1 MATKNIQLTLPPKNA
16 PAWDNP
22 LNGNFTIIDSV
33 FGGTLNIALSGSD
46 YYLKTTETQNLRIQ
60 ITGALGA
67 SDLSLVFPDGV
78 GGSWIV
84 TNNTS
89 SSGGSVFV
97 KTASFTVSPVKI
109 ERNGSLFVFSDGQNM
124 YSATSGGSGNFL
136 PLTGGTISGD
146 LAINKTLDVTGLAT
160 FRGGLTVS
168 NGQTTVGDLKIT
180 GRFDLATTNLSVGA
194 LSVNGYILTGA
205 EKFGVIGTSTLNG
218 DVSIS
223 SGNVT
228 LATGGL
234 IVRGS
239 NAGNILTGT
248 TTIPQSSSF
257 TVKTGASFTIENG
270 ASVNIAGSIKP
281 NSIETATATITTATI
296 TTDNITTANIGTAN
310 ISGILTAKRRA
321 VFEAGLEGG
330 DSSTFT
336 DLIVD
341 STGYA
346 SLHFSPGDPNI
357 GAVTSCTTEAQPRF
371 GMWNEKVSGLALGAW
386 LNMATGRWTATG
398 GVGVGIKELPST
410 ITNVPGVLYED
421 NDQTFAD
428 VGKVIAHLYA
438 EISALRSELS
448 AIKSGNT
455 AP

>member
-1 MATKNIQLTLPPKNA
+1 MATQNIQLTLPPKNA

-33 FGGTLNIALSGSD
+33 FGGTLNVALSGSD
-46 YYLKTTETQNLRIQ
+46 YYLKITETQNLRIQ

-67 SDLSLVFPDGV
+67 SDLSLVFPDGI

-136 PLTGGTISGD
+136 PLTGGTITGD
-146 LAINKTLDVTGLAT
+146 LAVNKTLDVTGLAT

-218 DVSIS
+218 DVSVS
-223 SGNVT
+223 SGNLS

-234 IVRGS
+234 IVRGA

-248 TTIPQSSSF
+248 TTIPLSSSF
-257 TVKTGASFTIENG
+257 TVKTGASFTIESG
-270 ASVNIAGSIKP
+270 ATVNIAGSIRP
-281 NSIETATATITTATI
+281 SSIETTTA
-296 TTDNITTANIGTAN
+296 NITTANIDTAN
-310 ISGILTAKRRA
+310 ISGILTAKKRA
-321 VFEAGLEGG
+321 VFEGGLEGG
-330 DSSTFT
+330 DGSTFT
-336 DLIVD
+336 ELTVD
-341 STGYA
+341 SSGYA
-346 SLHFSPGDPNI
+346 TARFLPGIPSNI
-357 GAVTSCTTEAQPRF
+357 TGLVVCTTEPQPRLALVNERAQPVF
-371 GMWNEKVSGLALGAW
+371 SVSAW
-386 LNMATGRWTATG
+386 LNMATGKWTATG
-398 GVGVGIKELPST
+398 GVGIGIQELPST

-421 NDQTFAD
+421 NSQTFAD

-448 AIKSGNT
+448 AIKSGNK
-455 AP
+455 AS